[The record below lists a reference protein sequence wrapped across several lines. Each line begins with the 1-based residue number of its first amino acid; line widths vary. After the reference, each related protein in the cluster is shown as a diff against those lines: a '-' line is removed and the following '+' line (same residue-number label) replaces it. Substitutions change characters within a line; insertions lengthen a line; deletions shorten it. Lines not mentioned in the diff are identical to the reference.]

1 MLAKIY
7 SFGILGID
15 AYHVEIETDVANGL
29 PCVSIVGLPDSAIK
43 ESKDRVRSGIKN
55 SGFDHP
61 ASKIT
66 INLAPANVKK
76 EGSAF
81 DLPIAL
87 GILSASGQIN
97 AELLREYYFVGELS
111 LNGELRPIKGALAM
125 ALAMQKKRI
134 KKIVIPISNA
144 NEAAIVKGIKVFGIK
159 TLREITEFLLNP
171 EARSPYKREV
181 LGNIRAYDT
190 ELDFSDVKGQAAA
203 KRALEI
209 AAAGKHNILL
219 IGPPGSGKTMLAKRL
234 PTILPDLTEEE
245 AIETTK
251 IHSSTGLMD
260 AQAGLINEMPI
271 RLPHHTISSIAL
283 IGGGSIPQPGEIS
296 LAHNGIL
303 FMDEFPEFH
312 KDALEALRQPLEDGY
327 IRINR
332 ALRSLAFPARFQLVC
347 AMNPCPCGTLGQQK
361 HLCRCTPSQIYKYRS
376 KISGPLLDRI
386 DIHIDVPTVE
396 YHELTSN
403 VPAESSTQI
412 KERVSNARM
421 RQTERFC
428 DVGGSACD
436 VKSNG
441 VLYNAQMSHKQ
452 TRKFCTLGKEE
463 NELLKTAM
471 SQFHLS
477 ARAFDK
483 ILKVSR
489 TIADLA
495 GADKIKTEHLAEAIQ
510 YRNLDREF

>member
-15 AYHVEIETDVANGL
+15 AYHVEIETDVVNGL

-97 AELLREYYFVGELS
+97 AELLKEYYFVGELS

-125 ALAMQKKRI
+125 ALTMQKKKI
-134 KKIVIPISNA
+134 KKIVIPIANA

-159 TLREITEFLLNP
+159 TLREITEFLLDP
-171 EARSPYKREV
+171 ESRSPHKREALDNV
-181 LGNIRAYDT
+181 RAYDT
-190 ELDFSDVKGQAAA
+190 ELDFSDVKGQATA

-332 ALRSLAFPARFQLVC
+332 ALRSHAFPARFQLVC
-347 AMNPCPCGTLGQQK
+347 AMNPCPCGMLGQQK
-361 HLCRCTPSQIYKYRS
+361 PSHLSGGRACRCTPNQIYRYRS

-386 DIHIDVPTVE
+386 DIHIEVPMVE
-396 YHELTSN
+396 YHELNSN
-403 VPAESSTQI
+403 VPAESSAQI
-412 KERVSNARM
+412 
-421 RQTERFC
+421 
-428 DVGGSACD
+428 
-436 VKSNG
+436 
-441 VLYNAQMSHKQ
+441 
-452 TRKFCTLGKEE
+452 
-463 NELLKTAM
+463 
-471 SQFHLS
+471 
-477 ARAFDK
+477 
-483 ILKVSR
+483 
-489 TIADLA
+489 
-495 GADKIKTEHLAEAIQ
+495 
-510 YRNLDREF
+510 

>member
-43 ESKDRVRSGIKN
+43 ESKDRVRSSIKN

-97 AELLREYYFVGELS
+97 AELLKEYYFVGELS

-125 ALAMQKKRI
+125 ALAMKKKKI
-134 KKIVIPISNA
+134 KKIILPIANA

-159 TLREITEFLLNP
+159 TLREITEFILDP
-171 EARSPYKREV
+171 EARSPHKRET
-181 LGNIRAYDT
+181 LHNIRVYDT

-209 AAAGKHNILL
+209 SAAGKHNILL

-234 PTILPDLTEEE
+234 STILPDLTEEE

-251 IHSSTGLMD
+251 IHSSAGLID
-260 AQAGLINEMPI
+260 AQVGLINEMPI

-283 IGGGSIPQPGEIS
+283 IGGGSIPRPGEIS

-332 ALRSLAFPARFQLVC
+332 ALRSLTFPARFQLVC
-347 AMNPCPCGTLGQQK
+347 AMNPCPCGMLGQQK
-361 HLCRCTPSQIYKYRS
+361 SSYLSGGQACRCAPNQIYRYRS

-386 DIHIDVPTVE
+386 DIHIEVPIVE
-396 YHELTSN
+396 YRELTSI
-403 VPAESSTQI
+403 VPAESSAQI
-412 KERVSNARM
+412 KERVSAARLC
-421 RQTERFC
+421 QKKRFQ
-428 DVGGSACD
+428 DG
-436 VKSNG
+436 G
-441 VLYNAQMSHKQ
+441 VLYNSQMSHKQ
-452 TRKFCTLGKEE
+452 VRKFCVLGREE

-471 SQFHLS
+471 NQFHLS

-489 TIADLA
+489 TISDLA
-495 GADKIKTEHLAEAIQ
+495 DSEDIRCEHLAEAIQ